1 MQNGHVVNWPRIV
14 LAALDVALLNLGL
27 LVAFWLR
34 YEDWGPHDVVAS
46 YYPQAFYGSLLAVGV
61 FYLFGLYNRIWIH
74 ASTEALAA
82 VVGAATA
89 AIIAFAL
96 FVWIVAPVRLPHTVC
111 VLTWLLW
118 IALVGG
124 SRFLWRFIRETAL
137 SATETTSA
145 SPNTKRIIVY
155 GAGSAGAMLV
165 RQLEQGNGDTYDV
178 VGLVDDDP
186 FKRGMLVLRKRVLGT
201 GEELAALVRRH
212 QVDEVIVAIPS
223 ASGEELRYVVQC
235 CLDAAVP
242 YRILPSVLEIGG
254 APVQVEDAREVDI
267 ADLLGRSPAE
277 FPVETYGEYL
287 RGRAVLV
294 TGAGGSI
301 GSEICRQ
308 VARFAPRQLVL
319 VGRGE
324 NRIHAILRELRNAHS
339 HLNIVPAIANVAATE
354 AVRDLFAAHSPDIVI
369 HAAAHKHVY
378 LMEQHPTEAAR
389 NNVLG
394 TDNLTELAMA
404 SGVKRFIM
412 ISTDKAVDPTSV
424 MGASKLAGETI
435 CQVRQTCSRN
445 NGTIFATVRFGNVL
459 GSAGSVLTIFR
470 KQLQAR
476 QPLTITHPDATRYF
490 MTIPEAALLVLQS
503 GGISHGGETYVLD
516 MGEPVRI
523 RDLAAQLI
531 ALSGGDPDDPR
542 NYRYIGMAPGEKLH
556 ERLWAQDERV
566 TRVTDHILQVACS
579 EVGPA
584 EAELDS
590 WLEVLR
596 QTVVQGDAE
605 AVRGMLFERLGR
617 AERTPELEESS
628 PSDR

>member
-1 MQNGHVVNWPRIV
+1 MQKRQLVNWPRLV
-14 LAALDVALLNLGL
+14 LAALDVGLLNLGL

-34 YEDWGPHDVVAS
+34 YADWGPQDVVS
-46 YYPQAFYGSLLAVGV
+46 PYYPQAFYGTLLAVGV
-61 FYLFGLYNRIWIH
+61 FHLFGLYNRIWAH

-89 AIIAFAL
+89 AIVGFSVFI
-96 FVWIVAPVRLPHTVC
+96 WIVAPVRLPSAVAI
-111 VLTWLLW
+111 LTWIMW
-118 IALVGG
+118 IGLVGG
-124 SRFLWRFIRETAL
+124 SRFVWRFIRETAL
-137 SATETTSA
+137 AAAEPTSK
-145 SPNTKRIIVY
+145 SGTKKRVIIY

-165 RQLEQGNGDTYDV
+165 RQLEQGNGHAYDL

-201 GEELAALVRRH
+201 GEELAALVKRH
-212 QVDEVIVAIPS
+212 RVGEVIVAIPS
-223 ASGEELRYVVQC
+223 ASGEELRQIVQH
-235 CLDAAVP
+235 CLDAGVP
-242 YRILPSVLEIGG
+242 HRILPSVLETGET
-254 APVQVEDAREVDI
+254 PVQVEDAREVDI

-277 FPVETYGEYL
+277 FPIETYGEYL
-287 RGRAVLV
+287 RGRRVLV

-319 VGRGE
+319 AGRGE
-324 NRIHAILRELRNAHS
+324 NRIHAILRELREAHP
-339 HLNIVPAIANVAATE
+339 HLDVVPAIANIAVTE
-354 AVRDLFAAHSPDIVI
+354 SVRDLFATHSPEIVI

-404 SGVKRFIM
+404 FGVRRFIM
-412 ISTDKAVDPTSV
+412 ISTDKAVEPTSI
-424 MGASKLAGETI
+424 MGASKRVCEII
-435 CQVRQTCSRN
+435 CQVRQACSRN

-476 QPLTITHPDATRYF
+476 QPLTITHPNTTRYF

-503 GGISHGGETYVLD
+503 GGMSQGGETYVLD

-523 RDLAAQLI
+523 RDLAAQLV
-531 ALSGGDPDDPR
+531 ALGGGDPDDPR

-556 ERLWAQDERV
+556 ERLWSEDERV
-566 TRVTDHILQVACS
+566 TLVTDHILQVACC
-579 EVGPA
+579 EVGLA

-590 WLEVLR
+590 WLEGLR
-596 QTVVQGDAE
+596 ETVARGDAE
-605 AVRGMLFERLGR
+605 AVREALLEAAGR
-617 AERTPELEESS
+617 IRRELAPQPS
-628 PSDR
+628 PSSER